1 MKSSR
6 QAPTNLSQTLCARRK
21 MSNGAYLS
29 CQTLQTSQKTCVA
42 TDQGKLL
49 EQLDSELREAN
60 AEYRDA
66 VAEARKFL
74 LTRHTVRAARLRR

>member
-1 MKSSR
+1 MSS
-6 QAPTNLSQTLCARRK
+6 
-21 MSNGAYLS
+21 GAYLS
-29 CQTLQTSQKTCVA
+29 CLTLQTSQKTYVA

-49 EQLDSELREAN
+49 EQLDAELRESN

-74 LTRHTVRAARLRR
+74 LTRHTLRATRLCR